1 MKIFK
6 SKLQLKKVT
15 ATKRMKKITKK
26 VILKQLKNVVDPEL
40 GVDIVSLGLVYDV
53 ISSKPKSSPSSCLVK
68 VIMTLTSPGCPLA
81 PIIHEQVE
89 NALMELKGVDDV
101 EVEIVWDPPWNM
113 EMASKETKLLLG
125 W

>member
-1 MKIFK
+1 
-6 SKLQLKKVT
+6 
-15 ATKRMKKITKK
+15 MKKITKK